1 MNYARLSYTTCFG
14 GLQPNTGFSFSI
26 LGDIF
31 LKSQFVVFSEVGGK
45 ATLGIAAQYNG
56 TTGVDDGDEWE
67 CED

>member
-14 GLQPNTGFSFSI
+14 GLQSNTGFSFSI

-31 LKSQFVVFSEVGGK
+31 SEVGGK
-45 ATLGIAAQYNG
+45 ATLGFAAQYNG
-56 TTGVDDGDEWE
+56 TAGEGDGDEWE